1 MENIKCYLK
10 ITIILIAFFLV
21 VLFFTSKQGFT
32 FLQDDSEKDIHY
44 QDTRYEYPYEP
55 PVNPIALKSELVPF
69 DNTLEVLKIP
79 LQMNVPNDNE
89 QLRSQVE
96 SITPYNYIKYCI

>member
-1 MENIKCYLK
+1 MENINCYLK
-10 ITIILIAFFLV
+10 ITIILIAFFIVILI
-21 VLFFTSKQGFT
+21 FTSKQSFT
-32 FLQDDSEKDIHY
+32 FLQGDDVHY

-55 PVNPIALKSELVPF
+55 PVNPIALKSELVSF
-69 DNTLEVLKIP
+69 DNTLSVLKIP
-79 LQMNVPNDNE
+79 LQMNVPHDNE